1 MLEPNEQ
8 KEIQSI
14 IGQIYPEQAF
24 TIQPFEVIVV
34 VPTKTFLEKIML
46 LHEEFLKPIEN
57 IRHYRMSRHLYDI
70 EKLMDHDYG
79 KEAIKNKE
87 LFETLV
93 QHRSKYTP
101 LRGISYDLHTPQTI
115 NFIPPAEVTEL
126 WKKDYQAMQEF
137 MIYGETLEF
146 EELLKKLLTLKGV
159 FNNL

>member
-1 MLEPNEQ
+1 
-8 KEIQSI
+8 
-14 IGQIYPEQAF
+14 
-24 TIQPFEVIVV
+24 
-34 VPTKTFLEKIML
+34 ML

-70 EKLMDHDYG
+70 EKLMDHYYG

-101 LRGISYDLHTPQTI
+101 VREISYDLHTPQTI

-126 WKKDYQAMQEF
+126 WKKDYQTMQEF
-137 MIYGETLEF
+137 MIYGEKLEF
-146 EELLKKLLTLKGV
+146 EELLKKLVTLKGV

>member
-1 MLEPNEQ
+1 
-8 KEIQSI
+8 
-14 IGQIYPEQAF
+14 
-24 TIQPFEVIVV
+24 

-70 EKLMDHDYG
+70 EKLMDHYYG

-101 LRGISYDLHTPQTI
+101 VREISYDLHTPQTI

-126 WKKDYQAMQEF
+126 WKKDYQTMQEF
-137 MIYGETLEF
+137 MIYGEKLEF
-146 EELLKKLLTLKGV
+146 EELLKKLVTLKGV

>member
-1 MLEPNEQ
+1 
-8 KEIQSI
+8 
-14 IGQIYPEQAF
+14 
-24 TIQPFEVIVV
+24 
-34 VPTKTFLEKIML
+34 
-46 LHEEFLKPIEN
+46 
-57 IRHYRMSRHLYDI
+57 MSRHLYDI

-101 LRGISYDLHTPQTI
+101 IRGISYDLHTPQTI
-115 NFIPPAEVTEL
+115 NFMPPAEVTEL

-146 EELLKKLLTLKGV
+146 ENLILRMQELKERFL
-159 FNNL
+159 